1 MVQSAQYEMAVATS
15 DAEMSAT
22 AYVEAAE
29 GDVARALLWAL
40 EDLIDCESRL
50 VRLQGSVSQGF
61 VRAALHAVA
70 KTGR

>member
-1 MVQSAQYEMAVATS
+1 MVQSAQHETAVAIS
-15 DAEMSAT
+15 DAEMSAI

-40 EDLIDCESRL
+40 EDLIDCEGRL
-50 VRLQGSVSQGF
+50 VLAQRSVSQGF
-61 VRAALHAVA
+61 VRAALRAIA

>member
-1 MVQSAQYEMAVATS
+1 MVQSAQHETAVATS
-15 DAEMSAT
+15 DAEMTAT

-40 EDLIDCESRL
+40 EDLIDCESKL
-50 VRLQGSVSQGF
+50 VRAQGAVSQGF
-61 VRAALHAVA
+61 IRAALQAVA